1 MQNSREF
8 TLVPKDVKKI
18 STTYRHIGTSLPVPE
33 SIPILEKLYAF
44 EPRAMRGQPPVIWNR
59 AEGFQVFDAW
69 GNQWIDWSSG
79 VLIAN
84 AGHGRP
90 EIAEAIAQQARAH
103 LLTSF
108 SFANEPR
115 ARLVEKLV
123 GILPE
128 PLKKV
133 FLYSVGS
140 EAVECALKMCRTYGV
155 KTGGRSKHVIV
166 SYRDAFHGR
175 TLGSQ
180 QAGGIPELKQ
190 WIVNLDPGFVQVPFP
205 DGFRTPDVS
214 FETFERSLREQR
226 IEPQN
231 VAGVILETYQGG
243 SAAFAPVPYMK
254 ALRQWC
260 TGHKA
265 LLVCDE
271 IQAGFGRTGTLWGF
285 EQYGIVPDL
294 AVFGKGISGS
304 LPLSAVAGRADVLD
318 QYGPLSMT
326 SSHAGNPVCC
336 AAALASVDL
345 VVNERLADR
354 ARETGAV
361 LHQKLHAMAGHFPQ
375 IGRVAGKGQVAG
387 LACVRPGTTEP
398 DGDLAFDVVR
408 RAMYMGVLMF
418 APVGFGS
425 ATVKISPPLIIPEAA
440 VIESVDA
447 LEEAFAEAVGR
458 TAAA

>member
-1 MQNSREF
+1 MPREF
-8 TLVPKDVKKI
+8 TLVPKDVPNI
-18 STTYRHIGTSLPVPE
+18 QTVYRHIATKLPVPE

-44 EPRAMRGQPPVIWNR
+44 EPRAMRGQPPVVWDR

-69 GNQWIDWSSG
+69 GNRWIDWSSG

-90 EIAEAIAQQARAH
+90 EIADAIARQVSGR

-115 ARLVEKLV
+115 ARLVERLSSL
-123 GILPE
+123 LPE

-140 EAVECALKMCRTYGV
+140 EAIECALKMCRTFGV
-155 KTGGRSKHVIV
+155 KSGGRSKHVIV
-166 SYRDAFHGR
+166 SYQGAFHGR
-175 TLGSQ
+175 TLGAQ

-205 DGFRTPDVS
+205 DGFRTRDTS
-214 FETFERSLREQR
+214 FDSFERSLREQG

-243 SAAFAPVPYMK
+243 SAAFAPERYMQD
-254 ALRQWC
+254 LRQWC

-265 LLVCDE
+265 LLICDE

-285 EQYGIVPDL
+285 EHYGVVPDL

-304 LPLSAVAGRADVLD
+304 LPMAAVAGRADVLD
-318 QYGPLSMT
+318 QYPPLSMT

-361 LHQKLHAMAGHFPQ
+361 LHRKLNAIAARFPQ
-375 IGRVAGKGQVAG
+375 IGCVAGKGLVAG
-387 LACVRPGTTEP
+387 MPCVRPGTTEP
-398 DGDLAFDVVR
+398 DADLAFEVVR
-408 RAMYMGVLMF
+408 RSMEKGVLMF
-418 APVGFGS
+418 APVGFAG
-425 ATVKISPPLIIPEAA
+425 ATVKISPPLVIPEDA
-440 VIESVDA
+440 VVESVDA
-447 LEEAFAEAVGR
+447 LEEAFADAVQQ
-458 TAAA
+458 AASA